1 MHGTGRV
8 KKDKKGSNNLKS
20 NYRPVSILPNV
31 SKTFEMYIYMT
42 IILINFFS
50 KYLFGF
56 RKGFSVQQC
65 LVALIEL
72 WKPNVDKKHYAFNN
86 RDDLLHHSFTLKIS
100 IFSGAYI

>member
-86 RDDLLHHSFTLKIS
+86 RDYLLHLSFTLKIS